1 MSTFVAQKNL
11 NIHENF
17 PKVDTQ
23 RDLDFFPLR
32 KSEAPI
38 WHNNC
43 KRSFCVTKMKKKNKK
58 GFTLLELLIS
68 FAIVSI
74 LLLGAVELTLH
85 SLHARRTSDCNL
97 ESAELASDKLEFLK
111 SLFFDSPEL
120 EENSYV
126 ERVMSQKRED
136 VFVREW
142 MISDITPRMKKIE
155 VVCYSES
162 YTRRRTSIVL
172 FYSRELGF

>member
-1 MSTFVAQKNL
+1 M
-11 NIHENF
+11 NF

-23 RDLDFFPLR
+23 IDLDFFPLR

-38 WHNNC
+38 WHDTC
-43 KRSFCVTKMKKKNKK
+43 KRSFCVTKMKKKNKQ

-85 SLHARRTSDCNL
+85 SIHSRRTSDCSL

-111 SLFFDSPEL
+111 SHFFDSPEL
-120 EENSYV
+120 EENSCV
-126 ERVMSQKRED
+126 ERIRSQKRQD

-142 MISDITPRMKKIE
+142 TIEDITPRMKKIE
-155 VVCYSES
+155 VVCFSES
-162 YTRRRTSIVL
+162 CTRRETRVVL